1 MPSSC
6 RIVLVG
12 SCLVMLLLLPGCNA
26 LNPLCG
32 SARPSPSLASI
43 TPATMALAQLPLP
56 LTATGGHFVASSVVI
71 VNGTTLATTVVNSS
85 TLTATITSSLIPAAG
100 SYKVVVQTPSGNSG
114 DLGCSSG
121 GTSSAQFLTVN

>member
-1 MPSSC
+1 
-6 RIVLVG
+6 
-12 SCLVMLLLLPGCNA
+12 
-26 LNPLCG
+26 
-32 SARPSPSLASI
+32 
-43 TPATMALAQLPLP
+43 MALAQLPLP